1 MWPVVA
7 CLTHVRTL
15 SAVAAR
21 LLHTEPDLAGLPVP
35 HAAAWSEANRPAVGC
50 VSSAEVLYVSNRSRT
65 APPALAVRSVR
76 CEAALF
82 PAAVGRASL

>member
-7 CLTHVRTL
+7 CLTHLRTL

-35 HAAAWSEANRPAVGC
+35 NAAAWSEANRPAVGC
-50 VSSAEVLYVSNRSRT
+50 VSSAEVLYMSDRSRT
-65 APPALAVRSVR
+65 APPALAVGSVR
-76 CEAALF
+76 GDPALF
-82 PAAVGRASL
+82 PAVVGRASL